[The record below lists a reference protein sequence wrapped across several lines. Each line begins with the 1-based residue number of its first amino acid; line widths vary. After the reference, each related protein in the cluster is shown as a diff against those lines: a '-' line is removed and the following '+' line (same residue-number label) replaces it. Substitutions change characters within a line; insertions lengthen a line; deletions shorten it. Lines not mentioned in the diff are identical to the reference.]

1 MTVRNRILTLAT
13 AFLSVIILGAFQ
25 HHAFASGVGR
35 ISGSVLDKRSSEP
48 LSNVN
53 VTIPG
58 TMYGAATDEEGN
70 YLILGVPSGKYRIV
84 ASMIGYR
91 TETRTIEVTRG
102 ESAVVDF
109 ELYPTVIPMGEVIVT
124 ATKSEQLLDNLPAPA
139 YVVTK
144 EEIELA
150 NIETATQAVRQ
161 IPGVYAQGGFGWVKE
176 SAKLQGLD
184 PQYTLLLLDGQKL
197 RGAPKYSADL
207 SQFPAEM
214 IERVEV
220 IKGPASALYG
230 SDAMSGVV
238 NVITRTAPAK
248 PAYSA
253 SAAFGTNNTRIYKL
267 SHGDRVKQFSYFL
280 SYSRR
285 ESDGE
290 PYTVLGNP
298 DSTDRDTLANWDKF
312 KDEVF
317 QGTFGYDFSPTIRL
331 ILKPGYSRREQS
343 EDYMIPEQERR
354 TLNAC
359 VNWQINSTSALK
371 ARVSWF
377 DHKRVMLK
385 GGYIEKP
392 TDIEHEL
399 YEAELNYNTMVSK
412 NFLTIGYHYCEEYH
426 THFKFDTLQVKGTR
440 SQFTNSVFI
449 QDEINF
455 NPLNTVLGVRVDNHD
470 KWGTLVNP
478 CAGLLYRLTEGIR
491 LRGSVGSAFKEPPMC
506 HLYTVELFQ
515 SSRWVR
521 ANPDLEP
528 EKSWGY
534 QIGVEYDAGR
544 GINAMVSLFRNDIK
558 GMIEQYDTGDS
569 KYDPLYGTCP
579 VYSYKNIDEVYSQGL
594 ELTANYQ
601 FSSWGSSRLG
611 YTWLES
617 KDKVSGAE
625 LFYNPKHKLNLEL
638 ETRIDRFGLGFN
650 LRGEYIGKRWGY
662 QSAAGC
668 PGMAAEPV
676 PERLDSYSLAHIKV
690 KKEIS
695 KHAHLFLSVNNAF
708 DEKYYEWGY
717 REMPGRE
724 FLGGLKLKF

>member
-1 MTVRNRILTLAT
+1 MCISSRIYNVVISLL
-13 AFLSVIILGAFQ
+13 FLISLMSNQA
-25 HHAFASGVGR
+25 AASGTGR
-35 ISGSVLDKRSSEP
+35 IHGTIVDKKTSEP

-58 TMYGAATDEEGN
+58 TIYGAATDTDGN
-70 YLILGVPSGKYRIV
+70 YTISVLPSGSYRIV
-84 ASMIGYR
+84 ASMIGYKMD
-91 TETRTIEVTRG
+91 TRKVEVTLG
-102 ESAVVDF
+102 ESTVLDF
-109 ELYPTVIPMGEVIVT
+109 KLYPMVIPMSEVIVT
-124 ATKSEQLLDNLPAPA
+124 ATKSQRFLDNIPASA

-230 SDAMSGVV
+230 SDAMSGVI

-253 SAAFGTNNTRIYKL
+253 SAAFGTYNTRIYRL
-267 SHGDRVKQFSYFL
+267 SHGDKIKRFGYFL

-290 PYTVLGNP
+290 PYTILGNP

-312 KDEVF
+312 KDEIF
-317 QGTFGYDFSPTIRL
+317 QGTFGYDFSPVIKL
-331 ILKPGYSRREQS
+331 ILKPGYSRREQA

-359 VNWQINSTSALK
+359 VNWQINSISALK
-371 ARVSWF
+371 ARASWF

-385 GGYIEKP
+385 GGLIEKP

-399 YEAELNYNTMVSK
+399 YEAELNYNTLVSK

-440 SQFTNSVFI
+440 SQLTNSLFV
-449 QDEINF
+449 QDEIDF
-455 NPLNTVLGVRVDNHD
+455 NPLYTVIGVRVDNHD
-470 KWGTLVNP
+470 KWGTVINP
-478 CAGLLYRLTEGIR
+478 CAGLLYRLTEGVK
-491 LRGSVGSAFKEPPMC
+491 LRGSVGSAFKDPPMC

-534 QIGVEYDAGR
+534 QIGVEFDAGKE
-544 GINAMVSLFRNDIK
+544 ITANASLFRNDIK
-558 GMIEQYDTGDS
+558 DMIEQYDTGDS
-569 KYDPLYGTCP
+569 KYDMFYGSCP
-579 VYSYKNIDEVYSQGL
+579 VYSYKNIDEVYTQGL
-594 ELTANYQ
+594 ELTAGYQ

-617 KDKVSGAE
+617 KDKVTDEE
-625 LFYNPKHKLNLEL
+625 LFYNPKNKLNLEL
-638 ETRIDRFGLGFN
+638 ETRIDRFGLSIN

-662 QSAAGC
+662 KEAAGC

-676 PERLDSYSLAHIKV
+676 PERLDSYSLAHMKV

-695 KHAHLFLSVNNAF
+695 KHAHLFLSVNNVL